1 MNEKNKYYIYG
12 AITGVV
18 AFLYLAQKGPF
29 AKTGKSRK
37 REQLTVDSP
46 TRTNPSQG
54 RPDFQR

>member
-29 AKTGKSRK
+29 AKTGKSRN
-37 REQLTVDSP
+37 REQLTVDRP
-46 TRTNPSQG
+46 TSQAK
-54 RPDFQR
+54 